1 MLFRDENGNLMEIN
15 KHDYVSDTL
24 YYQKILKIKM
34 QFAKSKNEKNQ
45 NILKKTFHNK
55 QN

>member
-24 YYQKILKIKM
+24 YYQKILK
-34 QFAKSKNEKNQ
+34 
-45 NILKKTFHNK
+45 
-55 QN
+55 